1 MHDRIYQ
8 ITGHAQNQYQ
18 EQYDDHDQDPGAVIR
33 FPAIVVEAACPRILP
48 YRSHWIRWPAACRVI
63 IRNRS
68 GSRRAAAIARAHA
81 VLRQIISAFA
91 AKARV
96 RSVNDTAA
104 SGAPHGHFLLS
115 SEPVYPVYRS
125 GDLPVDLSVDLSID
139 PSNDL
144 SINLSVFPSRV
155 ITAGEPIPVNE
166 WFSPPGG
173 TRPLFF
179 RL

>member
-1 MHDRIYQ
+1 M
-8 ITGHAQNQYQ
+8 
-18 EQYDDHDQDPGAVIR
+18 IR
-33 FPAIVVEAACPRILP
+33 FPAIVVVAACPRILP
-48 YRSHWIRWPAACRVI
+48 YRSRWTRWPAAGRVI

-125 GDLPVDLSVDLSID
+125 GDLPVDLSFDLSVDLFIDLSIDLSID

-173 TRPLFF
+173 TRPLSF